1 MNDSYGETVM
11 DRYSFRLTDMDRYRK
26 IWTDTDEKLWT
37 SVEPSTSFINN
48 PEAHGIRLIYSR
60 WT

>member
-1 MNDSYGETVM
+1 MNRQSWTDSFG
-11 DRYSFRLTDMDRYRK
+11 LTDMDRYRK

-48 PEAHGIRLIYSR
+48 PEAHGIDVDVFEMDMNGK
-60 WT
+60 